1 MLKQGKRLG
10 SNIIK
15 ALEPYRRLSC
25 LDHLINTVLRH
36 GLHADALSENVPDIG
51 ETISAAKALVRYLK
65 QSGLVAQ
72 LSKTML
78 QMGETRFST
87 VYLTLKS
94 VQDIYSELQEKLEN
108 SGEVERIEHIAY

>member
-1 MLKQGKRLG
+1 MWVTDQG

-25 LDHLINTVLRH
+25 LDH
-36 GLHADALSENVPDIG
+36 GLHADALADNVPDIG
-51 ETISAAKALVRYLK
+51 GTISAAKGLVRFLK
-65 QSGLVAQ
+65 QSGLVAH
-72 LSKTML
+72 LSKTVL

-94 VQDIYSELQEKLEN
+94 VQDIYPEL
-108 SGEVERIEHIAY
+108 